1 MARQQKDFMFDVNA
15 QLKDA
20 GLVAV
25 SAAAQVASAA
35 KILDLGASRVDGRV
49 IIDTTAVESDSGDEL
64 FTVILEGSNSP
75 TFANTIVTLGAQ
87 LYGHTSTTLESAV
100 SPAASRRELAFCNEV
115 SGTVYRYA
123 RMYTKV
129 AGTVAT
135 GINYTAFAVQEA

>member
-1 MARQQKDFMFDVNA
+1 MARQQKDFMFDVNL

-20 GLVAV
+20 GLVAA

-49 IIDTTAVESDSGDEL
+49 IIDTTAVESDTGDEL
-64 FTVILEGSNSP
+64 YTLILEGSTSK
-75 TFANTIVTLGAQ
+75 TFASGIVTLGAQ

-100 SPAASRRELAFCNEV
+100 SPAVSRREIGFTNEV
-115 SGTVYRYA
+115 SGTLYEYV

-129 AGTVAT
+129 AGTIAT
-135 GINYTAFAVQEA
+135 GINYIAYVVQEA